1 MPDGWNRLTTDG
13 RLWHPNG
20 GGVRNLT
27 LTGAQRHRPEAS
39 AGGAIAKIRDG
50 DIIRLNAAV
59 GTLNA
64 LVDEDTWAER
74 EAIELSD
81 VKRHHNSHGIGR
93 ELFGGMRRNVLSA
106 EEGAITWL

>member
-1 MPDGWNRLTTDG
+1 MRPSVTSATTKP
-13 RLWHPNG
+13 LFCNTA
-20 GGVRNLT
+20 N
-27 LTGAQRHRPEAS
+27 
-39 AGGAIAKIRDG
+39 G

-74 EAIELSD
+74 VAVELSD
-81 VKRHHNSHGIGR
+81 TKRHHNSHGIGR